1 MSTDEQRYCEQCG
14 APLGPNARFC
24 GKCGQP
30 VAQPAPPPP
39 APPPPQPPAPA
50 VSRAQAQACAVM
62 ETAPKKKRTPIL
74 GRLLA
79 ILVGLVLIVL
89 GLRGPILSI
98 AGQPETAVITD
109 VSVSDREDH
118 EYQITYRF
126 VAGGKA
132 YTGSW
137 NQEALN
143 VATLPN
149 EGAQVSIRYLPAWPN
164 LNAPARDTAP
174 SLTSLLLVGL
184 GVLLVVFNGRV
195 RIG

>member
-1 MSTDEQRYCEQCG
+1 
-14 APLGPNARFC
+14 
-24 GKCGQP
+24 
-30 VAQPAPPPP
+30 
-39 APPPPQPPAPA
+39 
-50 VSRAQAQACAVM
+50 M
-62 ETAPKKKRTPIL
+62 ETVPKKKRAPIL

-79 ILVGLVLIVL
+79 ILAGLALIFL

-118 EYQITYRF
+118 EYQVTYQF
-126 VAGGKA
+126 VVDGKA
-132 YTGSW
+132 YTGAW

-143 VATLPN
+143 IATLPN
-149 EGAQVSIRYLPAWPN
+149 EGARVSIRYLPAWPA
-164 LNAPARDTAP
+164 LNAPARETAP

-184 GVLLVVFNGRV
+184 GVLLIVFNGKV